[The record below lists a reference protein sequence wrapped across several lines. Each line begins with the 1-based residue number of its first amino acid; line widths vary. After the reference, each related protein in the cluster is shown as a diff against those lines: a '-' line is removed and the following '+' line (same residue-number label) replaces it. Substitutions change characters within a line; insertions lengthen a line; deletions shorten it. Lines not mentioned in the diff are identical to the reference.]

1 MPQSKTHD
9 IEQPPQAEKAIA
21 VRLVLPGDAPG
32 DLDESLEEIRQLA
45 WTAGV
50 ETVGAVEQRRQ
61 KPCPATLIGRG
72 KAEELRAMAEETGAD
87 LILVDSELT
96 PAQNTKLEEHT
107 GAKVLDR
114 TQLILNIFA
123 QRARTNEGKLQVEL
137 AQLQYLLPRLTGHG
151 VEMSRLGGNVGM
163 RGGPGEQKLELDRR
177 AIRRRIDSLRAG
189 LERVR
194 KTRRVQRKQRT
205 ESTVATAAL
214 VGYTNAGKS
223 SLLRAVA
230 KTDAFVED
238 KLFATLD
245 PCSRRC
251 RLPSQRDIVL
261 TDTVGFIRKLPH
273 QLVAAFRATLEE
285 VLEANLLLI
294 VADGAHPSVERHIE
308 AVYDVLEEIGAADNP
323 SLTVFNKADIAE
335 PARISQLLNT
345 HPGALAVS
353 AHTGHGLDTLL
364 DAIDSAIQPGWTRVT
379 LRIPQHAAGTVSRV
393 YEAGRVLQETY
404 EDNTIVL
411 DAEIDDALAGQ
422 LREYIM

>member
-251 RLPSQRDIVL
+251 PLPSQRDIVL